1 MSRLGLVVGIGTMLA
16 GCESAKTTTSLDSAP
31 IESDSVQDKPRS
43 SLRVPLPDGWHA
55 TALAGGLQV
64 GPQGR
69 VVLQLEST
77 TKPLP
82 SAVAFVAALSAEGVD
97 ILEKESV
104 DTFIGVRYS
113 MSADGL
119 KRDAFLGV
127 RQTGPRTIWCSTT
140 GSAHSD
146 EVEAAMTVCRS
157 LSWEG

>member
-1 MSRLGLVVGIGTMLA
+1 MKRLALLLVLA
-16 GCESAKTTTSLDSAP
+16 GCGGCEQKNAP
-31 IESDSVQDKPRS
+31 PAEPPP
-43 SLRVPLPDGWHA
+43 SLRVPLPDGWRA
-55 TALAGGLQV
+55 TTFSGGLQV

-77 TKPLP
+77 SKPLP
-82 SAVAFVAALSAEGVD
+82 SAEAFVAAIQSEGFE
-97 ILEKESV
+97 IIEKESV

-113 MSADGL
+113 MSADSG

-127 RQTGPRTIWCSTT
+127 RKTGPRTIWCSTT
-140 GSAHSD
+140 ASAHSD

>member
-1 MSRLGLVVGIGTMLA
+1 MIRLAAAVLVLA
-16 GCESAKTTTSLDSAP
+16 GCESKPVTP
-31 IESDSVQDKPRS
+31 PEPRS
-43 SLRVPLPDGWHA
+43 SLRVPVPDGWQA
-55 TALAGGLQV
+55 TMLASGAGLQV
-64 GPQGR
+64 GPRGR

-77 TKPLP
+77 TRPLP
-82 SAVAFVAALSAEGVD
+82 TAEAFVAAITAEGVE

-113 MSADGL
+113 MPADGA
-119 KRDAFLGV
+119 KREAFLGV

-140 GSAHSD
+140 SSAHRD

>member
-1 MSRLGLVVGIGTMLA
+1 MIRAAVVVLVLA
-16 GCESAKTTTSLDSAP
+16 ACESAKPTPPASP
-31 IESDSVQDKPRS
+31 PEPRS
-43 SLRVPLPDGWHA
+43 SLRVPLPDGWRA
-55 TALAGGLQV
+55 TTLSGGAGLQV

-77 TKPLP
+77 TKALP
-82 SAVAFVAALSAEGVD
+82 TAEAFVTAITAEGVD

-104 DTFIGVRYS
+104 ETFVGVRYS
-113 MSADGL
+113 MTVDGA

-140 GSAHSD
+140 GSAKSE

>member
-1 MSRLGLVVGIGTMLA
+1 MKRLAVAAWIFA
-16 GCESAKTTTSLDSAP
+16 ASCESSKPAAP
-31 IESDSVQDKPRS
+31 VEPP
-43 SLRVPLPDGWHA
+43 SLRVPLPDGWRA
-55 TALAGGLQV
+55 ASQSGGLQV

-77 TKPLP
+77 TRPLP
-82 SAVAFVAALSAEGVD
+82 TADAFVAAVRAEGVE

-104 DTFIGVRYS
+104 DTFIGVRYAV
-113 MSADGL
+113 SAEGV

-140 GSAHSD
+140 ASAKRE

>member
-1 MSRLGLVVGIGTMLA
+1 M
-16 GCESAKTTTSLDSAP
+16 
-31 IESDSVQDKPRS
+31 
-43 SLRVPLPDGWHA
+43 
-55 TALAGGLQV
+55 

-77 TKPLP
+77 TRPLP
-82 SAVAFVAALSAEGVD
+82 TADAFVAAVRAEGVE

-104 DTFIGVRYS
+104 DTFIGVRYAV
-113 MSADGL
+113 SAEGV

-140 GSAHSD
+140 ASAKRE

>member
-1 MSRLGLVVGIGTMLA
+1 MNSGRLAWVMLVLA
-16 GCESAKTTTSLDSAP
+16 GCSEPAKPNMPA
-31 IESDSVQDKPRS
+31 EPRS
-43 SLRVPLPDGWHA
+43 SLRVPLPDGWRA
-55 TALAGGLQV
+55 TGFSGGLQV

-77 TKPLP
+77 TKPFP
-82 SAVAFVAALSAEGVD
+82 QPEAFVAAVLAEGVE

-113 MSADGL
+113 MSADGA

-140 GSAHSD
+140 GSARSA

-157 LSWEG
+157 QSWEG

>member
-1 MSRLGLVVGIGTMLA
+1 MGRLTLTALLLA
-16 GCESAKTTTSLDSAP
+16 GCGGCEPKTVSPAEP
-31 IESDSVQDKPRS
+31 PP
-43 SLRVPLPDGWHA
+43 SLRVPLPDGWRA
-55 TALAGGLQV
+55 TTFSGGLQV

-77 TKPLP
+77 SKPLP
-82 SAVAFVAALSAEGVD
+82 SPEAFVSAIEAEGVE

-113 MSADGL
+113 MSSEGG

-127 RQTGPRTIWCSTT
+127 RKTGPRTIWCSTT

>member
-1 MSRLGLVVGIGTMLA
+1 MLA
-16 GCESAKTTTSLDSAP
+16 LMLASCGCESSKPTTPAEP
-31 IESDSVQDKPRS
+31 P
-43 SLRVPLPDGWHA
+43 SLRVPLPDGWKA
-55 TALAGGLQV
+55 TALSGGLQV

-82 SAVAFVAALSAEGVD
+82 TAEAFLAALSAEGVE

-113 MSADGL
+113 MTVEGV

-140 GSAHSD
+140 GSAKSE

>member
-1 MSRLGLVVGIGTMLA
+1 MNRLALAALVLAA
-16 GCESAKTTTSLDSAP
+16 GCESTKPVAP
-31 IESDSVQDKPRS
+31 VDPP
-43 SLRVPLPDGWHA
+43 SLRVPLPDGWQA
-55 TALAGGLQV
+55 APLAGGLQV

-77 TKPLP
+77 TRLLP
-82 SAVAFVAALSAEGVD
+82 TPEAFVAAINAEGVE
-97 ILEKESV
+97 ILQKESI
-104 DTFIGVRYS
+104 DTFIGVRYAV
-113 MSADGL
+113 SAEGV

-140 GSAHSD
+140 ASAKSE

>member
-1 MSRLGLVVGIGTMLA
+1 MIRAAAVVLVLA
-16 GCESAKTTTSLDSAP
+16 ACESTKPTAP
-31 IESDSVQDKPRS
+31 AEPRS
-43 SLRVPLPDGWHA
+43 SLRVPLPDGWRA
-55 TALAGGLQV
+55 TTLSGGAGLQV

-77 TKPLP
+77 TRPLP
-82 SAVAFVAALSAEGVD
+82 TAEAFLAALTAEGVE

-113 MSADGL
+113 MLVEGA

-140 GSAHSD
+140 GSAKSE

>member
-1 MSRLGLVVGIGTMLA
+1 MIRTAVVVLVLA
-16 GCESAKTTTSLDSAP
+16 ACESARTTPPASP
-31 IESDSVQDKPRS
+31 QEPRS
-43 SLRVPLPDGWHA
+43 SLRVPLPDGWRA
-55 TALAGGLQV
+55 TTLSGGAGLQV

-77 TKPLP
+77 TKALP
-82 SAVAFVAALSAEGVD
+82 TAEAFVSAITAEGVE

-104 DTFIGVRYS
+104 DTFVGVRYS
-113 MSADGL
+113 MTVDGA

-140 GSAHSD
+140 GSAKSE

>member
-1 MSRLGLVVGIGTMLA
+1 M
-16 GCESAKTTTSLDSAP
+16 
-31 IESDSVQDKPRS
+31 
-43 SLRVPLPDGWHA
+43 
-55 TALAGGLQV
+55 

-77 TKPLP
+77 TRPLP
-82 SAVAFVAALSAEGVD
+82 TPEAFVGAIVTEGVE

-113 MSADGL
+113 MSAEGL

-127 RQTGPRTIWCSTT
+127 RRTGPRTIWCSTT
-140 GSAHSD
+140 ASAKSE

>member
-1 MSRLGLVVGIGTMLA
+1 MIRTAAVVLVLA
-16 GCESAKTTTSLDSAP
+16 ACESARPTTPTSP
-31 IESDSVQDKPRS
+31 PEPRS
-43 SLRVPLPDGWHA
+43 SLRVPLPDGWRA
-55 TALAGGLQV
+55 TTLSAGAGLQV

-77 TKPLP
+77 TRPLP
-82 SAVAFVAALSAEGVD
+82 TAEAFVAALSAEGVE

-104 DTFIGVRYS
+104 DTFVGVRYS
-113 MSADGL
+113 MTVDGA

-140 GSAHSD
+140 GSAKSE

>member
-1 MSRLGLVVGIGTMLA
+1 VNHGPLALVVLA
-16 GCESAKTTTSLDSAP
+16 LASCESAKPAAP
-31 IESDSVQDKPRS
+31 AEPRS
-43 SLRVPLPDGWHA
+43 SLRVPLPDGWRA
-55 TALAGGLQV
+55 TGLSGGLQV

-77 TKPLP
+77 TRPLP
-82 SAVAFVAALSAEGVD
+82 SADAFIAAITVEGVE

-113 MSADGL
+113 MSAEGE

-127 RQTGPRTIWCSTT
+127 RRTGPRTIWCSTT
-140 GSAHSD
+140 ASAKSE